1 MSKNYLPSKLINVMV
16 IENEEKVLQ
25 MTKSY
30 FLSND
35 TNIIIVKTIDD
46 AKFKLKKTNVDCIII
61 DTTMCTTDSDD
72 FIQNLKANQKLQHIP
87 FIILTPKG
95 FVKDRIKGY
104 TSGCSAYLSKPFDP
118 MELKVIV
125 KNIVSQKNLLTQDL
139 ISSYFLI
146 KKLRFNMLKKYR
158 HFCKESRYITLT
170 PKEEIILNYLLKN
183 IRGKNISEK
192 LKINIR
198 TVEKSVS
205 KILDKT
211 QTKNKKELRILPWNI
226 MF

>member
-1 MSKNYLPSKLINVMV
+1 MV
-16 IENEEKVLQ
+16 IDKEEKVLQ

-35 TNIIIVKTIDD
+35 TNVIIVKTVDD
-46 AKFKLKKTNVDCIII
+46 AKSKLKKTNVDCIVI
-61 DTTMCTTDSDD
+61 DTTMYTTHSDD
-72 FIQNLKANQKLQHIP
+72 FIQNLKTNQKLQHIP
-87 FIILTPKG
+87 FVILTSKG

-125 KNIVSQKNLLTQDL
+125 KNIVSQKNLLTQNL
-139 ISSYFLI
+139 ISSYFLV
-146 KKLRFNMLKKYR
+146 KKLRFNMLKKYK
-158 HFCKESRYITLT
+158 HSYKENRYIILT

-183 IRGKNISEK
+183 IRGKSISEK
-192 LKINIR
+192 LKISIR

-211 QTKNKKELRILPWNI
+211 QTKNKKELRLLPWNT